1 MESFMPIILAL
12 IVFTVVIILLSIMLI
27 QARKK
32 LVPQGA
38 VKLTLNGDTENPFMV
53 QPGTNLLTALSD

>member
-1 MESFMPIILAL
+1 MDIILAL
-12 IVFTVVIILLSIMLI
+12 VVFTVVILALSLMLI

-38 VKLTLNGDTENPFMV
+38 VKLILNGDEENPFMV
-53 QPGTNLLTALSD
+53 QPGTNLLTALSDKGIF